1 MSINTNFPVRHIYER
16 LQADSTKAQIARLH
30 GAPQKIKKF
39 FILALAKYIAMFLD
53 FLMILMI
60 ILQASSSGSCPE
72 GGVRAGSLRGE
83 AWMVCW
89 S

>member
-53 FLMILMI
+53 LFDFNDYF
-60 ILQASSSGSCPE
+60 
-72 GGVRAGSLRGE
+72 AGLISWKLP
-83 AWMVCW
+83 
-89 S
+89 